1 MRRFGFQLMIYIV
14 VFAVTLGIMV
24 YVPGALDFYVK
35 NMDLVPFLVIGLAVA
50 WLAWNTIRQ
59 RATERAKQRGH

>member
-1 MRRFGFQLMIYIV
+1 VRRFGFQLMIYIV